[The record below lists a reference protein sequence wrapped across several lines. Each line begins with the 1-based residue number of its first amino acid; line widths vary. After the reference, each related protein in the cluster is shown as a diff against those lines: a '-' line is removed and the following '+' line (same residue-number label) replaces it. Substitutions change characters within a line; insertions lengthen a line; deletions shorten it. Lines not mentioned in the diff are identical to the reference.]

1 VYRSTLILC
10 PQSVL
15 LFYAENCTCPIR
27 RRASTDSV
35 DTFGASPGS
44 SRPSLKLG
52 YRPLQVISGYQ
63 RPSDALNE
71 QVTFPLGS
79 VSTKRTTRHVPTSL
93 SASPPAN
100 ATDEGGINIAA
111 PASINRDSDPSAA
124 ENVMQHAL
132 ALSDY
137 RRTTGVGIAIQ
148 DCRIPALRNNRGTP
162 NLGWTHSS
170 GTPIEIAANHPGG
183 LPPATIMGSPSAR

>member
-79 VSTKRTTRHVPTSL
+79 VSTKRTTRQVPTSL

-100 ATDEGGINIAA
+100 ADDEGGINIAA
-111 PASINRDSDPSAA
+111 PVSTNR
-124 ENVMQHAL
+124 
-132 ALSDY
+132 
-137 RRTTGVGIAIQ
+137 GIAALRPQ
-148 DCRIPALRNNRGTP
+148 KARSHHDCRTPALRNNRGTP